1 MIRQPPRT
9 TRTDPLFPYTTLFRS
24 LGREQSP
31 FLLRA
36 KALPGMASWGLRFL
50 LNCRPAAYRR
60 STEASI
66 RLLAYSQRK
75 LRETVSETDVAYD
88 GLRNGIL
95 KIVADPKA
103 LDADEQEARPL
114 GRPGPFHE
122 PMVAA
127 ARPPPAT
134 RRH

>member
-1 MIRQPPRT
+1 
-9 TRTDPLFPYTTLFRS
+9 
-24 LGREQSP
+24 
-31 FLLRA
+31 
-36 KALPGMASWGLRFL
+36 MASWGLRFL

-95 KIVADPKA
+95 KIVADSKA
-103 LDADEQEARPL
+103 LDADEAEARSL
-114 GRPGPFHE
+114 SRQIGRAHVGTPDTNAHLVCRLLLEKTKHMSYPTHI
-122 PMVAA
+122 
-127 ARPPPAT
+127 T
-134 RRH
+134 TIIY

>member
-1 MIRQPPRT
+1 
-9 TRTDPLFPYTTLFRS
+9 
-24 LGREQSP
+24 
-31 FLLRA
+31 
-36 KALPGMASWGLRFL
+36 MASWGLRFL

-95 KIVADPKA
+95 KIVAAPKA
-103 LDADEQEARPL
+103 LDADEAEARSLSRL
-114 GRPGPFHE
+114 GLVYELLG
-122 PMVAA
+122 AA
-127 ARPPPAT
+127 ACPAREPRRDPPVPNLPGALPF
-134 RRH
+134 

>member
-1 MIRQPPRT
+1 
-9 TRTDPLFPYTTLFRS
+9 
-24 LGREQSP
+24 
-31 FLLRA
+31 
-36 KALPGMASWGLRFL
+36 MASWGLRFL
-50 LNCRPAAYRR
+50 LNGRPAAYRR

-103 LDADEQEARPL
+103 LDADEAEARSLSRL
-114 GRPGPFHE
+114 GLVYERSEEHTSELQSLMRISYAVFCLKKKN
-122 PMVAA
+122 
-127 ARPPPAT
+127 R
-134 RRH
+134 

>member
-1 MIRQPPRT
+1 
-9 TRTDPLFPYTTLFRS
+9 
-24 LGREQSP
+24 
-31 FLLRA
+31 
-36 KALPGMASWGLRFL
+36 MASWGLRFL

-103 LDADEQEARPL
+103 LDADEAEARSLSRL
-114 GRPGPFHE
+114 GLVYERMRSEEHTSELQSLMRISYAVFCLKKKTHIIT
-122 PMVAA
+122 VN
-127 ARPPPAT
+127 
-134 RRH
+134 H

>member
-1 MIRQPPRT
+1 
-9 TRTDPLFPYTTLFRS
+9 
-24 LGREQSP
+24 
-31 FLLRA
+31 
-36 KALPGMASWGLRFL
+36 MASWGLRFL
-50 LNCRPAAYRR
+50 LNGRPAAYRR

-103 LDADEQEARPL
+103 LDADEAEARSLSRL
-114 GRPGPFHE
+114 GLVYER
-122 PMVAA
+122 MDAA
-127 ARPPPAT
+127 ACPAIG
-134 RRH
+134 RASCRERVCQYV